1 MTVLRKFIGIGRR
14 QLAFEQVYRFNTFVW
29 AISVPL
35 VFLINYFL
43 WVSIFAASGQTV
55 IKGFTLNDMLVYY
68 LLSFITTILV
78 SSHIDRVIPKLVK
91 KGTLI
96 KHLTK
101 PINFIT
107 YSIIE
112 DFWGN
117 VFNIVILPPL
127 LIEAYFLISSFS
139 ITSTNFVL
147 YLISLISAFL
157 ISVFYVFSFSMASF
171 WVKEYAGIRVIRKG
185 VANFL
190 SGSILPLTFFP
201 VAMQKAFFYLPFQY
215 MLYVPIQV
223 GLGKYTFNETL
234 YMIGLQLMWVLIFA
248 IVALFAWKKAQTKFM
263 GVGV

>member
-107 YSIIE
+107 Y
-112 DFWGN
+112 
-117 VFNIVILPPL
+117 
-127 LIEAYFLISSFS
+127 YF
-139 ITSTNFVL
+139 
-147 YLISLISAFL
+147 YC
-157 ISVFYVFSFSMASF
+157 
-171 WVKEYAGIRVIRKG
+171 
-185 VANFL
+185 
-190 SGSILPLTFFP
+190 
-201 VAMQKAFFYLPFQY
+201 
-215 MLYVPIQV
+215 
-223 GLGKYTFNETL
+223 
-234 YMIGLQLMWVLIFA
+234 
-248 IVALFAWKKAQTKFM
+248 
-263 GVGV
+263 